1 MKNSMRQLL
10 GGYQAAFTFVWLYLV
25 ANELDSLMGLP
36 QAPHRVF
43 PYKWRKRVTMRE
55 TDL

>member
-1 MKNSMRQLL
+1 L

-36 QAPHRVF
+36 AAPHRVF
-43 PYKWRKRVTMRE
+43 PYKWRKRVTIRGI
-55 TDL
+55 DL